1 MNFTLT
7 RAQLEAKRAEL
18 STQGVQLVGDS
29 GEFTAHGVTVGYTY
43 NEPTLNVE
51 VKDHGAY
58 PGFFVN
64 HAIKGWFKA

>member
-18 STQGVQLVGDS
+18 AAKGVQLVGDS
-29 GEFTAHGVTVGYTY
+29 GEFTNRGVTVEFTY
-43 NEPTLNVE
+43 QEPTLNVE
-51 VKDHGAY
+51 VKDSGPY

-64 HAIKGWFKA
+64 HAIKGWFK